1 MIFLSAKCTRE
12 MVSYRCSTTNVLEVI
27 MIRECIHCECPFDTD
42 SPAKRRA
49 GGRINECPECTGEDV
64 PRYLGVASGDG
75 KMASIAILAFNNK
88 AEREQYKSFWQNNS
102 GLHKGKECQL
112 GSHLSVNPGISFR
125 TVTQSGAMNHKGK
138 L

>member
-1 MIFLSAKCTRE
+1 
-12 MVSYRCSTTNVLEVI
+12 
-27 MIRECIHCECPFDTD
+27 MIRECIHCEGTFDTD
-42 SPAKRRA
+42 SPAKKRA

-88 AEREQYKSFWQNNS
+88 AEREQYKSFWANNS

-125 TVTQSGAMNHKGK
+125 TVTQAGAMNHKGK

>member
-1 MIFLSAKCTRE
+1 
-12 MVSYRCSTTNVLEVI
+12 
-27 MIRECIHCECPFDTD
+27 MIRECIHCEGTFDTD
-42 SPAKRRA
+42 SPAKKRA

-75 KMASIAILAFNNK
+75 KMASISILAFNNK
-88 AEREQYKSFWQNNS
+88 ADREQYKAFWQNNS

-112 GSHLSVNPGISFR
+112 GSHTSVNPGINFR
-125 TVTQSGAMNHKGK
+125 TVTQSGAMNHKGR

>member
-1 MIFLSAKCTRE
+1 
-12 MVSYRCSTTNVLEVI
+12 MVSYRCSTPNVLEVI
-27 MIRECIHCECPFDTD
+27 MIRECVHCEGTFDTD

-75 KMASIAILAFNNK
+75 KMASIAILSFGNAK
-88 AEREQYKSFWQNNS
+88 EREAYKSFWANNS
-102 GLHKGKECQL
+102 GLHKGKSCQL
-112 GSHLSVNPGISFR
+112 GSHLSTDPGIKFR